1 MKKMYSLRIP
11 AERWNP
17 VATSCAIFGSMDL
30 ARLTCE
36 ANGAKTST
44 LIVFVV
50 FANERR
56 PYFIIQSN
64 NALEV
69 MKLFDQ
75 GSAEQSLTK
84 TFPLALSAA
93 SKVHCPRTST
103 TMAFLKYWL
112 EAQPTLIDHASRSDG
127 EDPVRTAFGPVPA

>member
-50 FANERR
+50 FANERL
-56 PYFIIQSN
+56 PYFVIYLN

-69 MKLFDQ
+69 MTCFDQ
-75 GSAEQSLTK
+75 GSVLSNLQSRHSFSL
-84 TFPLALSAA
+84 FQ
-93 SKVHCPRTST
+93 PRQECI
-103 TMAFLKYWL
+103 FFRRVQL
-112 EAQPTLIDHASRSDG
+112 
-127 EDPVRTAFGPVPA
+127 